1 MADRRPTAQEI
12 WGREFA
18 LARGATGLSQEAFAK
33 QLFLSQSLVAMW
45 ETGRRVPKH
54 PDLVRCEELFG
65 TNGYLSRMLDLLVSR
80 EVDHEWMDRWVSV
93 EQRATTLLSFQPTVI
108 PGLLQTKEYAR
119 AVQDNDDY
127 VAERLE
133 RQRVLDSEVPPMLVV
148 LLPEYVLHHRV
159 GDERVMPE
167 QLTHLATMARRPRI
181 AVQIVPLDSPCYA
194 KFAGPFVVAAFD
206 GGREVAYVDNQ
217 LRGEVVERA
226 EDVAFLREQFDYFR
240 ADALPNRQSIELI
253 ERIASQWHP

>member
-1 MADRRPTAQEI
+1 MAHRRPTALEI
-12 WGREFA
+12 WGRELA
-18 LARGATGLSQEAFAK
+18 LARGATGLSQEAFA
-33 QLFLSQSLVAMW
+33 QRVYVSQSLVAMW
-45 ETGRRVPKH
+45 ETGRRSPKS
-54 PDLVRCEELFG
+54 PDLAHCEEICG
-65 TNGYLSRMLDLLVSR
+65 TNGYLARMLDLLVSR

-93 EQRATTLLSFQPTVI
+93 EERATTLLSFEPTVI

-119 AVQDNDDY
+119 AVQDNDDH

-194 KFAGPFVVAAFD
+194 KFLGPFVVAAIE

-226 EDVAFLREQFDYFR
+226 EDVAFLRAQFDYFR